1 MRGVVPEIPV
11 WLPDDNGLLRQVENY
26 YYFSW
31 SGDKYISP
39 LIEKFYDEHLGITH
53 ETEIAQM
60 FYATHN
66 MKLTKLWSDYAAEYE
81 AVNPYDVHEELD
93 YLHSGQNEVSNSGND
108 TNVRT
113 GSIGERGTV
122 RDTRQVFPYD
132 GNTPKNES
140 IVTSVRGVDGG
151 DVTTTFNNVTDT
163 FTHGKTSSGT
173 DSATDDLDTHKYG
186 NLGIL
191 PMARILGED
200 IELWKMDFY
209 TTILFPM
216 LDRFLTL
223 PIY

>member
-1 MRGVVPEIPV
+1 MRGVVPKIPV

-53 ETEIAQM
+53 ETDIAQM

-66 MKLTKLWSDYAAEYE
+66 MKLTKLWNDYVAEYE
-81 AVNPYDVHEELD
+81 AINPYDVHEELD
-93 YLHSGQNEVSNSGND
+93 YSHSGENEVSNSGND

-113 GSIGERGTV
+113 GSIEESGTV
-122 RDTRQVFPYD
+122 RDTRQVYPYD
-132 GNTPKNES
+132 GNVAKNES
-140 IVTSVRGVDGG
+140 IVTSVRGADG
-151 DVTTTFNNVTDT
+151 DNIETIYNQVTDT

>member
-1 MRGVVPEIPV
+1 MRGVVPTIPV
-11 WLPDDNGLLRQVENY
+11 WLPDDNGMLRQVENY

-39 LIEKFYDEHLGITH
+39 LIEKFYDEQLGITH

-66 MKLTKLWSDYAAEYE
+66 MKLTKLWNDYVAEYE
-81 AVNPYDVHEELD
+81 AINPYDVHEELD
-93 YLHSGQNEVSNSGND
+93 YSHSGENEVSNSGND

-113 GSIGERGTV
+113 GSIGESGTV
-122 RDTRQVFPYD
+122 RDTRQVYPYD
-132 GNTPKNES
+132 GNVAKNES
-140 IVTSVRGVDGG
+140 IVTSEKDAE
-151 DVTTTFNNVTDT
+151 TTYNQVTDT
-163 FTHGKTSSGT
+163 FTHGKKSSGT

-191 PMARILGED
+191 PMARVLGED

>member
-1 MRGVVPEIPV
+1 MSRVIPEIPV
-11 WLPDDNGLLRQVENY
+11 WLPDDDGILRQLENY

-39 LIEKFYDEHLGITH
+39 LIEKFYDEELGITH
-53 ETEIAQM
+53 ETDIAQM
-60 FYATHN
+60 FYVTHN
-66 MKLTKLWSDYAAEYE
+66 MKLTKLWNDYAAEYE
-81 AVNPYDVHEELD
+81 AINPYDVHEELD
-93 YLHSGQNEVSNSGND
+93 YIHSGENEVTNSGDD
-108 TNVRT
+108 TNVRS
-113 GSIGERGTV
+113 GSIGESGTI
-122 RDTRQVFPYD
+122 RDTRQVYPYD
-132 GNTPKNES
+132 GNVAKNES
-140 IVTSVRGVDGG
+140 IVTSVKGADGDGVA
-151 DVTTTFNNVTDT
+151 TTFNNVQDK
-163 FTHGKTSSGT
+163 FTHGKKSSGI
-173 DSATDDLDTHKYG
+173 DAAVDDLDTHKYG

>member
-1 MRGVVPEIPV
+1 MRGVVPTIPI
-11 WLPDDNGLLRQVENY
+11 WLPDDNGLLRHVENY

-39 LIEKFYDEHLGITH
+39 LIEKFYDEQLGITH

-66 MKLTKLWSDYAAEYE
+66 MKLTKLWNDYVVEYE
-81 AVNPYDVHEELD
+81 AINPYDVHEELD
-93 YLHSGQNEVSNSGND
+93 YIHSGENEVSNSGND

-113 GSIGERGTV
+113 GSIEESGTV

-132 GNTPKNES
+132 GNVPKNES
-140 IVTSVRGVDGG
+140 IVTSVRGADG
-151 DVTTTFNNVTDT
+151 DNIVTTYNQVADT

-191 PMARILGED
+191 PIARILEED

>member
-1 MRGVVPEIPV
+1 MRGVVPTIPV

-66 MKLTKLWSDYAAEYE
+66 MKLTKLWNDYVAEYE
-81 AVNPYDVHEELD
+81 AINPYDVHEELD
-93 YLHSGQNEVSNSGND
+93 YSHSGENEVSNSGND

-113 GSIGERGTV
+113 GSVEESGTV
-122 RDTRQVFPYD
+122 RDTRQVYPYD
-132 GNTPKNES
+132 GNVAKNES
-140 IVTSVRGVDGG
+140 IVTSVRGADG
-151 DVTTTFNNVTDT
+151 DSIETNYNQVTDT

>member
-1 MRGVVPEIPV
+1 MRGVIPEIPV
-11 WLPDDNGLLRQVENY
+11 WLPDDNGMLRQVENY

-39 LIEKFYDEHLGITH
+39 LIEKFYDEQLGITH

-66 MKLTKLWSDYAAEYE
+66 MKLTKLWNDYVAKYE
-81 AVNPYDVHEELD
+81 AINPYDVHEELD
-93 YLHSGQNEVSNSGND
+93 YSHSGENEVSNSGND

-113 GSIGERGTV
+113 GSIEESGTV
-122 RDTRQVFPYD
+122 QDTRQVYPYD
-132 GNTPKNES
+132 GNVAKNES
-140 IVTSVRGVDGG
+140 IVTSVRGANG
-151 DVTTTFNNVTDT
+151 DSIETTYNQVTDT
-163 FTHGKTSSGT
+163 FTHGKISSGT

>member
-53 ETEIAQM
+53 ETDIAQM

-66 MKLTKLWSDYAAEYE
+66 MKLTKLWNDYVAEYE
-81 AVNPYDVHEELD
+81 AINPYDVHEELD
-93 YLHSGQNEVSNSGND
+93 YSHSGENEVSNSGND

-113 GSIGERGTV
+113 GSIEESGTV
-122 RDTRQVFPYD
+122 RDTRQVYPYD
-132 GNTPKNES
+132 GNVAKNES
-140 IVTSVRGVDGG
+140 IVTSVRGADG
-151 DVTTTFNNVTDT
+151 DSIETIYNQVTDT
-163 FTHGKTSSGT
+163 FAHGKTSSGT
-173 DSATDDLDTHKYG
+173 DSATDDLNTHKYG

>member
-1 MRGVVPEIPV
+1 MCRVIPEIPV
-11 WLPDDNGLLRQVENY
+11 WLPDDINGILRQLENY

-39 LIEKFYDEHLGITH
+39 LIEKFYDEELGITH
-53 ETEIAQM
+53 ETDIAQM
-60 FYATHN
+60 FYVTHN
-66 MKLTKLWSDYAAEYE
+66 MKLTKLWNDYAAEYE
-81 AVNPYDVHEELD
+81 AINPYDVHEELD
-93 YLHSGQNEVSNSGND
+93 YIHSGENEVTNSGTD
-108 TNVRT
+108 TSTRSGSVNET
-113 GSIGERGTV
+113 GSATES
-122 RDTRQVFPYD
+122 RQVYPYD

-140 IVTSVRGVDGG
+140 NITSSNSV
-151 DVTTTFNNVTDT
+151 NNTNSSTDS
-163 FTHGKTSSGT
+163 FQHGKKSSGI
-173 DSATDDLDTHKYG
+173 DAAVDDLDTHKYG

>member
-31 SGDKYISP
+31 SGDKFISP
-39 LIEKFYDEHLGITH
+39 LIEKFYDEYLGITH

-60 FYATHN
+60 FYSTHN
-66 MKLTKLWSDYAAEYE
+66 MKLTKLWNDYVAEYK
-81 AVNPYDVHEELD
+81 AINPYDVHEELD
-93 YLHSGQNEVSNSGND
+93 YSHSGKNEVSNSGEDKN
-108 TNVRT
+108 TRT
-113 GSIGERGTV
+113 GSIKESGTV
-122 RDTRQVFPYD
+122 RDTRQVYPYD
-132 GNTPKNES
+132 GSTPKNES
-140 IVTSVRGVDGG
+140 IVTSKKGADND
-151 DVTTTFNNVTDT
+151 DVMTTFNNVLDK
-163 FTHGKTSSGT
+163 FEHGKKSTGT

>member
-39 LIEKFYDEHLGITH
+39 LIEKFYDEQLGITH

-66 MKLTKLWSDYAAEYE
+66 MKLTKLWNDYVAEYK
-81 AVNPYDVHEELD
+81 AVNSYDVHEELD
-93 YLHSGQNEVSNSGND
+93 YSHSGVNKVSNSGND
-108 TNVRT
+108 TNIRT
-113 GSIGERGTV
+113 GSIEESGTV
-122 RDTRQVFPYD
+122 QDTRQVYPYNGD
-132 GNTPKNES
+132 VAKNES
-140 IVTSVRGVDGG
+140 IVTSVKGANDDSVK
-151 DVTTTFNNVTDT
+151 TTYNRVTDT
-163 FTHGKTSSGT
+163 FTHGKISSGT

-191 PMARILGED
+191 PIARILGED